1 MTKKDNHATMPRPWV
16 AALAIGVAA
25 WGGTFPRRYAF
36 VAYAASVIFAF
47 GGLATGLHGFFA
59 LFGPMMMIAFGTSMV
74 WVLVTSAVVW
84 AGASAGTPTTAASE
98 ASTAAVPT

>member
-1 MTKKDNHATMPRPWV
+1 
-16 AALAIGVAA
+16 
-25 WGGTFPRRYAF
+25 
-36 VAYAASVIFAF
+36 
-47 GGLATGLHGFFA
+47 
-59 LFGPMMMIAFGTSMV
+59 MV